1 MELYPEWLE
10 NGSNGQPRR
19 FQGKDPTPKAPVGN
33 PYKSNDPRLALLAHF
48 LDRHTELEIL
58 RHFLGYPIEGAP
70 KTINETLLIG
80 LDTEW
85 WEKDP
90 KPTTEFGVGEFRTET
105 LTGLIPG
112 VHAENILTDIRVAH
126 ARIIPHAHLM
136 NKFPGAGN
144 PEDFHFG
151 TTVFVTPDEARH
163 ALTNILARP
172 STESPNMLRPVIFI
186 GHAIGSDFEQMEKTF
201 GIDLLKL
208 GSIVKVIDTQDLA
221 RQVDIYGPKG
231 PNISLKDLLAHFNIM
246 GSDINLHTAG
256 NDVAYTMMLAILIAL
271 KKELYGSLTSS
282 DNPQFN
288 VHGRTIFQVVE
299 AVKALGQANPAPMWG
314 EALFCT
320 RCDRN
325 NHLRTHC
332 FARDVFCTK
341 CYNSGNGKRRGASQT
356 HNTNRCLWG

>member
-1 MELYPEWLE
+1 MWQNSDPNLLPDNIFKTEMAASPPGVIAPNATTNQITTQDDMMDNMYPGGLQD
-10 NGSNGQPRR
+10 GSDGRPRQ
-19 FQGKDPTPKAPVGN
+19 FQRATLAPKAPIGN
-33 PYKSNDPRLALLAHF
+33 PYKANDPRMALLAHF
-48 LDRHTELEIL
+48 LDQHTELEIL

-90 KPTTEFGVGEFRTET
+90 KPTTEFGIGEFRTES

-126 ARIIPHAHLM
+126 ARIIPHAHLI
-136 NKFPGAGN
+136 NKFRGAGN

-151 TTVFVTPDEARH
+151 TTVFVSPEEASH

-186 GHAIGSDFEQMEKTF
+186 GHAIDSDFEQMEKTF

-221 RQVDIYGPKG
+221 REVGIHGAKG
-231 PNISLKDLLAHFNIM
+231 PNIGLKDLMAYFNIM
-246 GSDINLHTAG
+246 GSNLNLHTAG

-271 KKELYGSLTSS
+271 QKELYGSLTAFGA
-282 DNPQFN
+282 PQ
-288 VHGRTIFQVVE
+288 VCDP
-299 AVKALGQANPAPMWG
+299 KA
-314 EALFCT
+314 
-320 RCDRN
+320 
-325 NHLRTHC
+325 H
-332 FARDVFCTK
+332 
-341 CYNSGNGKRRGASQT
+341 S
-356 HNTNRCLWG
+356 